1 MAESVKDQTSVSGK
15 GKTQHLV
22 CFYSTSG
29 PVQGQ
34 FTYTIHSYECSV
46 FGHKTLSHQ
55 ELSLIVV
62 ENSE

>member
-29 PVQGQ
+29 PVQDNLHIP
-34 FTYTIHSYECSV
+34 F
-46 FGHKTLSHQ
+46 
-55 ELSLIVV
+55 IVMNV
-62 ENSE
+62 QYLVTKH